1 MIKHLIWFGNEFFK
15 LDWSSSMVLGSVE
28 SFQSCLCLLLHLNFL
43 FQRACTY
50 LTQQNTENCSS
61 LFMIGCVRPSP
72 ATSPPPTLFLRVV
85 EDGAHRCAATISSS
99 GTHPGSD
106 GASRLWSVVCGPRAA
121 DTRRVSVGECEMRGA
136 SSARRN
142 GRWREGARR
151 MGARCGSC
159 WRRLQLTRARRLGSR
174 SRLRVAAG
182 VGLTSASCVACPLG
196 ALF

>member
-1 MIKHLIWFGNEFFK
+1 VSRQVASL
-15 LDWSSSMVLGSVE
+15 
-28 SFQSCLCLLLHLNFL
+28 
-43 FQRACTY
+43 AAY
-50 LTQQNTENCSS
+50 NTAPIHCN
-61 LFMIGCVRPSP
+61 LRPSP
-72 ATSPPPTLFLRVV
+72 ATSPLPTPFLRVV

-159 WRRLQLTRARRLGSR
+159 WRRLQLTRARRLGKKF
-174 SRLRVAAG
+174 VAAR
-182 VGLTSASCVACPLG
+182 LQTR
-196 ALF
+196 LFAAPHKKVDRPHLQVHQITF